1 MISIALPKGRLGRAA
16 LERMGGA
23 DGACALE
30 GQGRRLVLEDE
41 ARNVRYFLVKPSDT
55 AIYVEHGVADIGIA
69 GRDVLLETRPDV
81 YELHDLGFGC
91 CSMAVAAPTGWHDA
105 RNAPLRIATT
115 YPTCAREH
123 FDRKGRQI
131 ETITLHGSVE
141 LAPLL
146 GLSDVIVDLV
156 ETGATLRENG
166 LEAVERIFESSARLI
181 ANKSSYLFK
190 RSEIDAVIQ
199 GMLETPASAGIDA

>member
-23 DGACALE
+23 DGVCTLE

-81 YELHDLGFGC
+81 YELHDLGFGRC
-91 CSMAVAAPTGWHDA
+91 
-105 RNAPLRIATT
+105 
-115 YPTCAREH
+115 
-123 FDRKGRQI
+123 
-131 ETITLHGSVE
+131 
-141 LAPLL
+141 
-146 GLSDVIVDLV
+146 
-156 ETGATLRENG
+156 
-166 LEAVERIFESSARLI
+166 
-181 ANKSSYLFK
+181 
-190 RSEIDAVIQ
+190 
-199 GMLETPASAGIDA
+199 